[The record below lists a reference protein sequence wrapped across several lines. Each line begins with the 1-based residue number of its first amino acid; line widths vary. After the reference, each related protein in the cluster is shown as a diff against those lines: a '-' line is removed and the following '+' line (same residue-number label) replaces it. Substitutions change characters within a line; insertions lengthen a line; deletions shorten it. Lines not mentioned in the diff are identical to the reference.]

1 MNKQNNV
8 TIQSLREQLVSELKK
23 NNYTRGTIQ
32 LYTEHVNQILRY
44 MAENDVNA
52 YTSQIADEFYREVV
66 KSRSYSERTHR
77 FYRTV
82 IRRLNDLYLGKGFVV
97 SVPRKDLTLPE
108 SFRFTA
114 SAYLDYCEKNGN
126 SSFTLKAK
134 ERAIHFFVT
143 NLEQLGCHSF
153 SELTAQLVSNASIL
167 IKNKEFYSEL
177 RDFVRYL
184 NVSGYTD
191 LDFSTLVPK
200 HRRGFRIPATY
211 TAEEISMV
219 EQSVDTSVPPG
230 KRDLAI
236 ILLASRLGIRAGDIA
251 AMKFSNLDFEHDR
264 ICFVQ
269 NKTGNSSDL
278 YMLPEIKAALLDY
291 LGNERPSSLC
301 ELVFLKAIAPHDG
314 ISYSVVSFAVKKH
327 MQRSGIDFSKK
338 KHGPH
343 SLRSS
348 LATSM
353 VNDGV
358 NYDSVRKVLGHES
371 ENAIKHYARVDAV
384 MLRRCALEAPEPSL
398 AFKSFLEGGA
408 L

>member
-1 MNKQNNV
+1 MHKQINV

-44 MAENDVNA
+44 MAANNINA
-52 YTSQIADEFYREVV
+52 YTRQIADEFYREVV
-66 KSRSYSERTHR
+66 EPRNYSEKTRR

-82 IRRLNDLYLGKGFVV
+82 IRRLNDLYLGNGFIV

-108 SFRFTA
+108 SFRPVA
-114 SAYLDYCEKNGN
+114 AVYLDYCKKNGN
-126 SSFTLKAK
+126 SPFTLKAK
-134 ERAIHFFVT
+134 ERALHFFVAG
-143 NLEQLGCHSF
+143 LKQLGCHSF
-153 SELTAQLVSNASIL
+153 SELTAQFVLNASIL
-167 IKNKEFYSEL
+167 INNKEFYPEL
-177 RDFVRYL
+177 RDFMRYL

-191 LDFSTLVPK
+191 LDFSTLIPK
-200 HRRGFRIPATY
+200 YRRGFRIPTTY
-211 TAEEISMV
+211 TAEEISRV

-251 AMKFSNLDFEHDR
+251 AMKFTSLDFSHDR

-269 NKTGNSSDL
+269 KKTGNFSDL
-278 YMLPEIKAALLDY
+278 YMLPEIKSALLDY
-291 LGNERPSSLC
+291 LGNERPASAS
-301 ELVFLKAIAPHDG
+301 ESIFLKMLAPHDE
-314 ISYSVVSFAVKKH
+314 ISYSVVSFVVKKY
-327 MQRSGIDFSKK
+327 MQRSGIEFSGK

-348 LATSM
+348 LASSM
-353 VNDGV
+353 VNDGID
-358 NYDSVRKVLGHES
+358 YDSVRKVLGHES
-371 ENAIKHYARVDAV
+371 GNAIKHYARVDAA
-384 MLRRCALEAPEPSL
+384 MLRRCTLESPVPSS

>member
-8 TIQSLREQLVSELKK
+8 TIQTLRDQLISELKER
-23 NNYTRGTIQ
+23 NYTRGTIQ

-44 MAENDVNA
+44 MAANNVKV
-52 YTSQIADEFYREVV
+52 YTGQIADEFYREVV
-66 KSRSYSERTHR
+66 GPRNYSEKTRR

-82 IRRLNDLYLGKGFVV
+82 IRRLNDLYLGNGFVV

-108 SFRFTA
+108 SFRPVA
-114 SAYLDYCEKNGN
+114 AAYLDYCVKNGN
-126 SSFTLKAK
+126 SPFTLKAK
-134 ERAIHFFVT
+134 ERALHFFVT
-143 NLEQLGCHSF
+143 GLEQLGCRSF
-153 SELTAQLVSNASIL
+153 SELTAQFVSNASIL
-167 IKNKEFYSEL
+167 IKNKEFYPEL
-177 RDFVRYL
+177 RDFMRYL

-200 HRRGFRIPATY
+200 YRRGFRIPTTY
-211 TAEEISMV
+211 TSEEISKV
-219 EQSVDTSVPPG
+219 EQAVDTSVPPG

-251 AMKFSNLDFEHDR
+251 AMKLSNLDFDHDR

-269 NKTGNSSDL
+269 GKTGNCSDL

-291 LGNERPSSLC
+291 LRDERPASPS
-301 ELVFLKAIAPHDG
+301 ESVFLKTLAPHDE

-327 MQRSGIDFSKK
+327 MQRSGIDFSGK

-353 VNDGV
+353 VNDGID
-358 NYDSVRKVLGHES
+358 YDSIRKVLGHES
-371 ENAIKHYARVDAV
+371 GNAIKHYARVDAA
-384 MLRRCALEAPEPSL
+384 MLRRCALESPAPTA